1 MTESLGAAGELLA
14 KDYLR
19 QRGYRIIAADHRWSL
34 GQVDL
39 IARDRG
45 TLVFVEVK
53 TRAGTGFG
61 SPAEGVGSWKRRK
74 LMQLAAAYARR
85 VRHRGPYRV
94 DVVSITAVPGAAPR
108 IEHLKNVIS

>member
-1 MTESLGAAGELLA
+1 MTQSLGAEGELLA
-14 KDYLR
+14 KDFLR
-19 QRGYRIIAADHRWSL
+19 QLGYRIVAADHRSAL

-39 IARDRG
+39 IARHGG

-61 SPAEGVGSWKRRK
+61 APAEGVGPWKRRK

-94 DVVSITAVPGAAPR
+94 DVVSITALPGAAPR
-108 IEHLKNVIS
+108 IEHIKNAIA